1 MINDF
6 DLFIDRLNVLEEET
20 LSKWGIMSSSQ
31 MIFHC
36 NTFIVVSLGDRK
48 INLIIRVFSRVFFRY
63 FFLKYLN
70 SIDFDIYKFKK
81 NSSTLPIFKSFPE
94 IIDFDIEKNK
104 LIQNLKK
111 VELISS
117 VKIHHQMYGTIS
129 TITLKKLVSFH
140 TSYHFNQFDL
150 L

>member
-6 DLFIDRLNVLEEET
+6 DLFIDRLNDLEEET

-70 SIDFDIYKFKK
+70 SIDFDIYQFKK

>member
-6 DLFIDRLNVLEEET
+6 DLFIDRLNDLEEET

-150 L
+150 F

>member
-6 DLFIDRLNVLEEET
+6 DLLIDRLNKLKEET
-20 LSKWGIMSSSQ
+20 LPKWGIMSCSQ

-36 NTFIVVSLGDRK
+36 NTFIGVSLGERK

-63 FFLKYLN
+63 IFLKHLI
-70 SIDFDIYKFKK
+70 SIDFDVYKFEK

-94 IIDFDIEKNK
+94 IINFDIEKNK

-111 VELISS
+111 VKLINS
-117 VKIHHQMYGTIS
+117 VKIYHQMYGTIP

-140 TSYHFNQFDL
+140 TSYHFNQFGVL
-150 L
+150 

>member
-6 DLFIDRLNVLEEET
+6 DLLIDRLNKLKEET
-20 LSKWGIMSSSQ
+20 LPKWGIMSCSQ

-36 NTFIVVSLGDRK
+36 NTFIGVSLGERK

-63 FFLKYLN
+63 IFLKHLI
-70 SIDFDIYKFKK
+70 SIDFDV
-81 NSSTLPIFKSFPE
+81 FKSFPE

-111 VELISS
+111 VKLISS
-117 VKIHHQMYGTIS
+117 MKIYHQMYGTIP

-140 TSYHFNQFDL
+140 TSYHLNQFGVL
-150 L
+150 

>member
-6 DLFIDRLNVLEEET
+6 DLLLDRLNKLKEET
-20 LSKWGIMSSSQ
+20 LPKWGIMSSSQ

-36 NTFIVVSLGDRK
+36 NTFIDVSLGERK

-63 FFLKYLN
+63 IFLKHLT
-70 SIDFDIYKFKK
+70 SIDFDVYKFEK

-94 IIDFDIEKNK
+94 IINFDIEKNK

-111 VELISS
+111 VKLINS
-117 VKIHHQMYGTIS
+117 VKIYHQMYGTIP

-140 TSYHFNQFDL
+140 TSYHFNQFRVL
-150 L
+150 

>member
-6 DLFIDRLNVLEEET
+6 DLFIDRLNDLEEET

>member
-1 MINDF
+1 M
-6 DLFIDRLNVLEEET
+6 
-20 LSKWGIMSSSQ
+20 
-31 MIFHC
+31 
-36 NTFIVVSLGDRK
+36 
-48 INLIIRVFSRVFFRY
+48 FFRY